1 MGLTNLDLLFVGD
14 TGRVLQVTLQ
24 DDGTAIDITGA
35 TVQLLYR
42 IDGGGSI
49 TTKTMTITNAIS
61 GIAEYTFLAPDLTEE
76 GVFQYQVR
84 LTDSGGAIS
93 TFDAQGNQIR
103 VVQKFS

>member
-1 MGLTNLDLLFVGD
+1 MGLVNTDLFFVGD
-14 TGRVLQVTLQ
+14 TGRALQVTLQ

-42 IDGGGSI
+42 IAGGAI
-49 TTKTMTITNAIS
+49 TTKSMVLTTPLS
-61 GIAEYTFLAPDLTEE
+61 GIATYTFLAPDLAAE
-76 GVFQYQVR
+76 GVLQYQVK

-93 TFDAQGNQIR
+93 TFEAQGDEIR

>member
-1 MGLTNLDLLFVGD
+1 MGLTNIDFFFVGD

-42 IDGGGSI
+42 VSGGSI
-49 TTKTMTITNAIS
+49 TTKTMSITVPAS
-61 GIAEYTFLAPDLTEE
+61 GLVEYTFLAPDLTEE

-93 TFDAQGNQIR
+93 TFDAQGDEIR